1 MRRSDLTHSRAV
13 AKLPAQPMPAKLR
26 RLASQQGAVGMKV
39 LVADDN
45 RDAALS
51 LGALLE
57 MSDHEVLIAHDG
69 EEALRIARQAMPDA
83 MILDIGMPRLTGDQV
98 SRAVRNEPWGRRVFL
113 VAVTGWGEP
122 EDKERASAAGF
133 DHHLTKPVDVDEM
146 ERLLGDF
153 AARCKPAS

>member
-1 MRRSDLTHSRAV
+1 
-13 AKLPAQPMPAKLR
+13 
-26 RLASQQGAVGMKV
+26 MKV

-69 EEALRIARQAMPDA
+69 EEALKIARQAMPDA

-98 SRAVRNEPWGRRVFL
+98 ARAVRKEPWGRRVFM

-122 EDKERASAAGF
+122 EDKERAGAAGF
-133 DHHLTKPVDVDEM
+133 DHHLTKPIDVDEI
-146 ERLLGDF
+146 EKLLVDF
-153 AARCKPAS
+153 AARRQPGS

>member
-1 MRRSDLTHSRAV
+1 
-13 AKLPAQPMPAKLR
+13 
-26 RLASQQGAVGMKV
+26 MKV

-57 MSDHEVLIAHDG
+57 MSGHAVLIAHDG
-69 EEALRIARQAMPDA
+69 DEALRIARQAMPDA

-98 SRAVRNEPWGRRVFL
+98 ARAVRSEPWAERVFL

-133 DHHLTKPVDVDEM
+133 DHHLTKPVDVDEL
-146 ERLLGDF
+146 EKLLGDF
-153 AARCKPAS
+153 AARCKPGS

>member
-1 MRRSDLTHSRAV
+1 MHAAPGLDPRPGHRQTSRPADASEV
-13 AKLPAQPMPAKLR
+13 AEAGIPSR
-26 RLASQQGAVGMKV
+26 GSRMKV

-57 MSDHEVLIAHDG
+57 MSGHEVLIAHDG
-69 EEALRIARQAMPDA
+69 EEALQTARQSMPDA

-98 SRAVRNEPWGRRVFL
+98 ARAVRGEPWGARAFL

-122 EDKERASAAGF
+122 E
-133 DHHLTKPVDVDEM
+133 
-146 ERLLGDF
+146 
-153 AARCKPAS
+153 

>member
-1 MRRSDLTHSRAV
+1 
-13 AKLPAQPMPAKLR
+13 
-26 RLASQQGAVGMKV
+26 MKV

-57 MSDHEVLIAHDG
+57 MSGHEVLIAHDG
-69 EEALRIARQAMPDA
+69 EEALRTARQARPDA
-83 MILDIGMPRLTGDQV
+83 MILDIGMPSLTGDQV
-98 SRAVRNEPWGRRVFL
+98 AGAVRGEPWGERVFL

-122 EDKERASAAGF
+122 EDKQRAAAAGF

-146 ERLLGDF
+146 EKLLDDY
-153 AARCKPAS
+153 AARCKSGS

>member
-1 MRRSDLTHSRAV
+1 
-13 AKLPAQPMPAKLR
+13 
-26 RLASQQGAVGMKV
+26 MKV

-133 DHHLTKPVDVDEM
+133 DHHLTKPIDVDGLEK
-146 ERLLGDF
+146 LLVDF
-153 AARCKPAS
+153 AARREHGS

>member
-1 MRRSDLTHSRAV
+1 L
-13 AKLPAQPMPAKLR
+13 
-26 RLASQQGAVGMKV
+26 KV

-69 EEALRIARQAMPDA
+69 EEALKIARQAMPDA

-98 SRAVRNEPWGRRVFL
+98 ARAVRGERWGARVFL

-122 EDKERASAAGF
+122 GDKERASAAGF
-133 DHHLTKPVDVDEM
+133 DHHLTKPIDVDVM
-146 ERLLGDF
+146 EKLLADF
-153 AARCKPAS
+153 AAKRKPGP

>member
-1 MRRSDLTHSRAV
+1 V
-13 AKLPAQPMPAKLR
+13 
-26 RLASQQGAVGMKV
+26 KV

-57 MSDHEVLIAHDG
+57 MSQHEVLIAHDG
-69 EEALRIARQAMPDA
+69 EEALKIARQAMPDA

-98 SRAVRNEPWGRRVFL
+98 ARAVRSELWGQRIFL

-122 EDKERASAAGF
+122 EDKERAGAAGF
-133 DHHLTKPVDVDEM
+133 DHHLTKPVDVDEI
-146 ERLLGDF
+146 EKLLGDF
-153 AARCKPAS
+153 ATRRKPGS

>member
-1 MRRSDLTHSRAV
+1 
-13 AKLPAQPMPAKLR
+13 
-26 RLASQQGAVGMKV
+26 MKV

-57 MSDHEVLIAHDG
+57 MSGHKVLIAHDG

-113 VAVTGWGEP
+113 AAVTGWGEP
-122 EDKERASAAGF
+122 QDKERASAAGF
-133 DHHLTKPVDVDEM
+133 DHHLTKPIDVDEL
-146 ERLLGDF
+146 EKLLVDF
-153 AARCKPAS
+153 AARREPGS

>member
-1 MRRSDLTHSRAV
+1 
-13 AKLPAQPMPAKLR
+13 
-26 RLASQQGAVGMKV
+26 MKV

-69 EEALRIARQAMPDA
+69 EEALRIGRQAMPDA

-98 SRAVRNEPWGRRVFL
+98 ARAVRNEPWGRRVFL

-133 DHHLTKPVDVDEM
+133 DHHLTKPIDVDEI
-146 ERLLGDF
+146 EKLLADF
-153 AARCKPAS
+153 AARREPGS

>member
-1 MRRSDLTHSRAV
+1 
-13 AKLPAQPMPAKLR
+13 
-26 RLASQQGAVGMKV
+26 MKV

-57 MSDHEVLIAHDG
+57 MSDHEVLVAHDG
-69 EEALRIARQAMPDA
+69 EEALKIARQAMPDA

-98 SRAVRNEPWGRRVFL
+98 ARAVRNEPSGQQVFM

-133 DHHLTKPVDVDEM
+133 DHHLTKPIDVDEL
-146 ERLLGDF
+146 EKLLADF
-153 AARCKPAS
+153 AARHKPGS

>member
-1 MRRSDLTHSRAV
+1 MHAALGLDPRPGHRQTAGR
-13 AKLPAQPMPAKLR
+13 
-26 RLASQQGAVGMKV
+26 MKV

-69 EEALRIARQAMPDA
+69 EEALKMARQAMPDA
-83 MILDIGMPRLTGDQV
+83 MILDIGMPRLTGDKV
-98 SRAVRNEPWGRRVFL
+98 ARAVRNEPWGRRVFM

-122 EDKERASAAGF
+122 EDKERAGAAGF
-133 DHHLTKPVDVDEM
+133 DHHLTKPIDVDEI
-146 ERLLGDF
+146 EKLLVDF
-153 AARCKPAS
+153 AARREPGS